1 MLRLVRFKEED
12 LKFAEGKSLPKD
24 MTEKAEFEPKVYL
37 DAIKRA
43 QKTKEFHEMMGF
55 EVEICL
61 NFTKQQTVEKI
72 AEIQKLAD

>member
-1 MLRLVRFKEED
+1 M
-12 LKFAEGKSLPKD
+12 
-24 MTEKAEFEPKVYL
+24 VYPN
-37 DAIKRA
+37 AMKRA
-43 QKTKEFHEMMGF
+43 KKTKEFLEMLGF